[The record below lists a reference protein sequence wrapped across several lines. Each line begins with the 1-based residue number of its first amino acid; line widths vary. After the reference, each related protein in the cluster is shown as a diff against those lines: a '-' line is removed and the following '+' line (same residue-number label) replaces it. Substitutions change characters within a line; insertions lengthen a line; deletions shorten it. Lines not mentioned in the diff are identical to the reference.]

1 MASRVSGSEGEEG
14 EWEGEKGEGEWEEGG
29 WEWVSGSRRMSG
41 SGRGECKWEA
51 LSE

>member
-14 EWEGEKGEGEWEEGG
+14 EWEGEKGGG
-29 WEWVSGSRRMSG
+29 EWVSGSRRMSG